1 MNNKDN
7 ELRARKDFGVTE
19 SKKREYPPLPEKL
32 TTTTVDAHCHLDI
45 EDEDIFM
52 SVEDSLAKAK
62 AVGITGIVQVG
73 VDVSSSKWA
82 VKTAKEFS
90 QIHATVALHPNEAP
104 VIALEKGESALD
116 EAIAEIA
123 ELAKEDVVRA
133 IGETGV
139 DFFRT
144 SEEGRAFQEK
154 SFRAHIQIAN
164 KLNKPVMVHDRDAH
178 QDALR
183 ILDDEKAQQVIF
195 HCFSGDKE
203 FAQELIKRGWYLSF
217 AGTCTFKNAQSLRD
231 ALQVTPLDNVL
242 VETDAPFLTP
252 MPYRGY
258 PNSSYMIPLTLA
270 TMAQEMNV
278 DINTVADATRT
289 NAEKLFGKF
298 E

>member
-45 EDEDIFM
+45 DDEDIFM

-73 VDVSSSKWA
+73 VDVASSKWA
-82 VKTAKEFS
+82 VKTAQEFS
-90 QIHATVALHPNEAP
+90 QIHATVALHPNDAP
-104 VIALEKGESALD
+104 VIALEKSESALD

-123 ELAKEDVVRA
+123 ELAKEEVVKA

-144 SEEGRAFQEK
+144 SEAGRDFQEK

-178 QDALR
+178 LDALR

-195 HCFSGDKE
+195 HCYSGDKE
-203 FAQELIKRGWYLSF
+203 FAKELVKRGWYLSF
-217 AGTCTFKNAQSLRD
+217 AGTCTFKNAQNLRD
-231 ALQVTPLDNVL
+231 SLQITPLENVL

-258 PNSSYMIPLTLA
+258 PNASYMIPLTLA
-270 TMAQEMNV
+270 TMAKEMNV

>member
-73 VDVSSSKWA
+73 VDVASSKWA

-123 ELAKEDVVRA
+123 ELAKEDVVKA

-139 DFFRT
+139 DFYRT
-144 SEEGRAFQEK
+144 SEEGRDFQEK

-178 QDALR
+178 LDALR

-195 HCFSGDKE
+195 HCYSGDKE
-203 FAQELIKRGWYLSF
+203 FAQELVKRGWYLSF
-217 AGTCTFKNAQSLRD
+217 AGTCTFKNAQNLRE
-231 ALQVTPLDNVL
+231 ALQITPLENVL

-270 TMAQEMNV
+270 TMAKEMNV

>member
-90 QIHATVALHPNEAP
+90 QIHATVALHPNDAP

-178 QDALR
+178 LDALR

-195 HCFSGDKE
+195 HCFSGDKA
-203 FAQELIKRGWYLSF
+203 FAQELVKRGWYLSF

-231 ALQVTPLDNVL
+231 ALQVTPLENVL

-270 TMAQEMNV
+270 TMAKEMNV

>member
-45 EDEDIFM
+45 EDDDIFM

-73 VDVSSSKWA
+73 VDVPSSKWA

-90 QIHATVALHPNEAP
+90 QIHATVALHPNDAP
-104 VIALEKGESALD
+104 LIALEKSENALD

-178 QDALR
+178 LDALR

-195 HCFSGDKE
+195 HCYSGDKE
-203 FAQELIKRGWYLSF
+203 FAQELVKRGWYLSF
-217 AGTCTFKNAQSLRD
+217 AGTCTFKNAQNLRD
-231 ALQVTPLDNVL
+231 ALQVTPLENVL

>member
-45 EDEDIFM
+45 EDDDIFM
-52 SVEDSLAKAK
+52 SVEESLAKAK

-73 VDVSSSKWA
+73 VDVPSSKWA

-90 QIHATVALHPNEAP
+90 QIHATVALHPNDAP
-104 VIALEKGESALD
+104 LIALEKGENALD

-178 QDALR
+178 LDALR

-195 HCFSGDKE
+195 HCYSGDKE
-203 FAQELIKRGWYLSF
+203 FAQELVKRGWYLSF
-217 AGTCTFKNAQSLRD
+217 AGTCTFKNAQNLRD
-231 ALQVTPLDNVL
+231 ALKVTPLENVL

>member
-73 VDVSSSKWA
+73 VDVPSSRWA

-104 VIALEKGESALD
+104 VIALEKGERALD

-164 KLNKPVMVHDRDAH
+164 NLNKPVMVHDRDAH
-178 QDALR
+178 LDALR

-203 FAQELIKRGWYLSF
+203 FAQELVKRGWYLSF

-231 ALQVTPLDNVL
+231 ALQVTPLENVL

-270 TMAQEMNV
+270 TMAKEMNV
-278 DINTVADATRT
+278 DINTVADATRK

>member
-73 VDVSSSKWA
+73 VDVASSKWA

-90 QIHATVALHPNEAP
+90 QIHATVALHPNDAP

-123 ELAKEDVVRA
+123 ELAKEDVVKA

-139 DFFRT
+139 DFYRT
-144 SEEGRAFQEK
+144 SEEGRDFQEK

-195 HCFSGDKE
+195 HCYSGDKE
-203 FAQELIKRGWYLSF
+203 FAQELVKRGWYLSF
-217 AGTCTFKNAQSLRD
+217 AGTCTFKNAQNLRD
-231 ALQVTPLDNVL
+231 ALQVTPLENVL

-258 PNSSYMIPLTLA
+258 PNASYMIPLTLA
-270 TMAQEMNV
+270 AMAKEMNV

>member
-73 VDVSSSKWA
+73 VDVPSSKWA

-178 QDALR
+178 LDALR

-195 HCFSGDKE
+195 HCYSGDKE
-203 FAQELIKRGWYLSF
+203 FAQELVKRGWYLSF

-231 ALQVTPLDNVL
+231 ALQVTPLENVL

-270 TMAQEMNV
+270 TMAKEMNV
-278 DINTVADATRT
+278 EINTVADATRT

>member
-73 VDVSSSKWA
+73 VDVASSKWA

-123 ELAKEDVVRA
+123 ELAKEDVVKA

-178 QDALR
+178 LDALR

-195 HCFSGDKE
+195 HCYSGDKE
-203 FAQELIKRGWYLSF
+203 FAQELVKRGWYLSF
-217 AGTCTFKNAQSLRD
+217 AGTCTFKNAQNLRES
-231 ALQVTPLDNVL
+231 LQVTPLENVL

-270 TMAQEMNV
+270 TMAKEMNV

>member
-73 VDVSSSKWA
+73 VDIPSSKWA

-104 VIALEKGESALD
+104 VIALEKGERALD

-178 QDALR
+178 LDALR

-203 FAQELIKRGWYLSF
+203 FAQELVKRGWYLSF

-231 ALQVTPLDNVL
+231 ALQVTPLENVL

-270 TMAQEMNV
+270 TMAKEMNV
-278 DINTVADATRT
+278 DINTVADATRA

>member
-73 VDVSSSKWA
+73 VDIPSSKWA
-82 VKTAKEFS
+82 VKTAQEFS

-104 VIALEKGESALD
+104 VIALEKGERALD

-178 QDALR
+178 LDALR

-203 FAQELIKRGWYLSF
+203 FAQELVKRGWYLSF

-231 ALQVTPLDNVL
+231 ALQVTPLENVL

>member
-73 VDVSSSKWA
+73 VDVASSKWA

-90 QIHATVALHPNEAP
+90 QIHATVALHPNDAP
-104 VIALEKGESALD
+104 LIALEKGESALD

-144 SEEGRAFQEK
+144 SEEGRSFQEK

-178 QDALR
+178 LDALR

-203 FAQELIKRGWYLSF
+203 FAQELVKRGWYLSF
-217 AGTCTFKNAQSLRD
+217 AGTCTFKNAQNLRD
-231 ALQVTPLDNVL
+231 ALQVTPLENVL

-258 PNSSYMIPLTLA
+258 PNASYMIPLTLA
-270 TMAQEMNV
+270 TMAKEMNV

>member
-73 VDVSSSKWA
+73 VDVPSSKWA

-104 VIALEKGESALD
+104 VIALEKGERALD

-178 QDALR
+178 LDALR

-203 FAQELIKRGWYLSF
+203 FAQELVKRGWYLSF

-231 ALQVTPLDNVL
+231 ALQVTPLENVL

-278 DINTVADATRT
+278 DINTVADATRI

>member
-73 VDVSSSKWA
+73 VDVPSSKWA
-82 VKTAKEFS
+82 IKTAQEFS

-123 ELAKEDVVRA
+123 ELAKEDVVKA

-139 DFFRT
+139 DFYRT
-144 SEEGRAFQEK
+144 SEEGREFQEK

-178 QDALR
+178 LDALR

-195 HCFSGDKE
+195 HCYSGDKE
-203 FAQELIKRGWYLSF
+203 FAQELVKRGWYLSF
-217 AGTCTFKNAQSLRD
+217 AGTCTFKNAQNLRE
-231 ALQVTPLDNVL
+231 ALQVTPLENVL

-270 TMAQEMNV
+270 TMANEMNV
-278 DINTVADATRT
+278 DINTVADATRA

>member
-45 EDEDIFM
+45 EDDDIFM

-73 VDVSSSKWA
+73 VDVPSSKWA
-82 VKTAKEFS
+82 VKTAQEFS
-90 QIHATVALHPNEAP
+90 QIHATVALHPNDAP
-104 VIALEKGESALD
+104 LIALEKGENALD

-178 QDALR
+178 LDALR

-195 HCFSGDKE
+195 HCYSGDKE
-203 FAQELIKRGWYLSF
+203 FAQELVKRGWYLSF
-217 AGTCTFKNAQSLRD
+217 AGTCTFKNAQNLRD
-231 ALQVTPLDNVL
+231 ALKVTPLENVL

>member
-32 TTTTVDAHCHLDI
+32 NTTTVDAHCHLDI

-73 VDVSSSKWA
+73 VDVPSSRWA

-104 VIALEKGESALD
+104 VIALEKGERALD

-178 QDALR
+178 LDALR

-195 HCFSGDKE
+195 HCYSGDKE
-203 FAQELIKRGWYLSF
+203 FAQELVKRGWYLSF
-217 AGTCTFKNAQSLRD
+217 AGTCTFKNAQNLRD
-231 ALQVTPLDNVL
+231 ALQITPLENVL

-270 TMAQEMNV
+270 TMAKEMNV

>member
-73 VDVSSSKWA
+73 VDVPSSKWA
-82 VKTAKEFS
+82 IKTAQEFS
-90 QIHATVALHPNEAP
+90 QIRATVALHPNEAP

-123 ELAKEDVVRA
+123 ELAKEDVVKA

-139 DFFRT
+139 DFYRT
-144 SEEGRAFQEK
+144 SEEGREFQEK

-178 QDALR
+178 LDALR

-195 HCFSGDKE
+195 HCYSGDKE
-203 FAQELIKRGWYLSF
+203 FAQELVKRGWYLSF
-217 AGTCTFKNAQSLRD
+217 AGTCTFKNAQNLRE
-231 ALQVTPLDNVL
+231 ALQVTPLENVL

-270 TMAQEMNV
+270 TMANEMNV

>member
-73 VDVSSSKWA
+73 VDVPSSRWA

-90 QIHATVALHPNEAP
+90 QIHATVALHPNDAP

-178 QDALR
+178 LDALR

-203 FAQELIKRGWYLSF
+203 FAQELVKRGWYLSF
-217 AGTCTFKNAQSLRD
+217 AGTCTFKNAQNLRD
-231 ALQVTPLDNVL
+231 ALQVTPLENVL

-278 DINTVADATRT
+278 DINTVAEATRT

>member
-73 VDVSSSKWA
+73 VDVASSKWA

-90 QIHATVALHPNEAP
+90 QIHATVALHPNDAP
-104 VIALEKGESALD
+104 VIALEKSESALD

-123 ELAKEDVVRA
+123 ELAKEDVVKA

-144 SEEGRAFQEK
+144 SEAGRDFQEK

-178 QDALR
+178 LDALR
-183 ILDDEKAQQVIF
+183 ILDDEEAQQVIF
-195 HCFSGDKE
+195 HCYSGDKE
-203 FAQELIKRGWYLSF
+203 FAKELVKRGWYLSF
-217 AGTCTFKNAQSLRD
+217 AGTCTFKNAQNLRD
-231 ALQVTPLDNVL
+231 ALQITPLENVL

-258 PNSSYMIPLTLA
+258 PNASYMIPLTLA
-270 TMAQEMNV
+270 TMAKEMNV
-278 DINTVADATRT
+278 DIATVADATRT

>member
-73 VDVSSSKWA
+73 VDVPSSKWA
-82 VKTAKEFS
+82 IKTAQEFS

-123 ELAKEDVVRA
+123 ELAKEEVVKA

-139 DFFRT
+139 DFYRT
-144 SEEGRAFQEK
+144 SEEGRDFQEK

-178 QDALR
+178 LDALR

-195 HCFSGDKE
+195 HCYSGDKE
-203 FAQELIKRGWYLSF
+203 FAQELVKRGWYLSF
-217 AGTCTFKNAQSLRD
+217 AGTCTFKNAQNLRE
-231 ALQVTPLDNVL
+231 ALQVTPLENVL

-270 TMAQEMNV
+270 TMANEMNV
-278 DINTVADATRT
+278 DINTVADATRA

>member
-73 VDVSSSKWA
+73 VDVASSKWA

-90 QIHATVALHPNEAP
+90 QIHATVALHPNDAP

-123 ELAKEDVVRA
+123 ELAKEDVVKA

-139 DFFRT
+139 DFYRT
-144 SEEGRAFQEK
+144 SEEGRDFQEK

-178 QDALR
+178 LDALR

-195 HCFSGDKE
+195 HCYSGDKE
-203 FAQELIKRGWYLSF
+203 FAQELVKRGWYLSF
-217 AGTCTFKNAQSLRD
+217 AGTCTFKNAQNLRE
-231 ALQVTPLDNVL
+231 ALQVTPLENVL

-270 TMAQEMNV
+270 TMAKEMNV

>member
-73 VDVSSSKWA
+73 VDVPSSKWA

-104 VIALEKGESALD
+104 VIALEKGERALD

-178 QDALR
+178 LDALR

-203 FAQELIKRGWYLSF
+203 FAQELVKRGWYLSF

-231 ALQVTPLDNVL
+231 ALQVTPLENVF

-270 TMAQEMNV
+270 TMAKEMNV

>member
-45 EDEDIFM
+45 EDDDIFM

-73 VDVSSSKWA
+73 VDVPSSKWA

-90 QIHATVALHPNEAP
+90 QIHATVALHPNDAP
-104 VIALEKGESALD
+104 LIALEKGENALD

-178 QDALR
+178 LDALR

-195 HCFSGDKE
+195 HCYSGDKE
-203 FAQELIKRGWYLSF
+203 FAQELVKRGWYLSF
-217 AGTCTFKNAQSLRD
+217 AGTCTFKNAQNLRD
-231 ALQVTPLDNVL
+231 ALKVTPLENVL

>member
-73 VDVSSSKWA
+73 VDVPSSRWA

-104 VIALEKGESALD
+104 VIALEKGERALD

-144 SEEGRAFQEK
+144 SAEGRAFQEK

-178 QDALR
+178 LDALR

-203 FAQELIKRGWYLSF
+203 FAQELVKRGWYLSF

-231 ALQVTPLDNVL
+231 ALQVTPLENVL

-270 TMAQEMNV
+270 TMAKEMNV

>member
-73 VDVSSSKWA
+73 VDVASSKWA

-90 QIHATVALHPNEAP
+90 QIHATVALHPNDAP
-104 VIALEKGESALD
+104 LIALEKGESALD

-123 ELAKEDVVRA
+123 ELAKEDVVKA

-139 DFFRT
+139 DFYRT
-144 SEEGRAFQEK
+144 SEEGRDFQEK

-178 QDALR
+178 LDALR

-195 HCFSGDKE
+195 HCYSGDKE
-203 FAQELIKRGWYLSF
+203 FAQELVKRGWYLSF
-217 AGTCTFKNAQSLRD
+217 AGTCTFKNAQNLRD
-231 ALQVTPLDNVL
+231 ALQVTPLENVL

-270 TMAQEMNV
+270 TMAKEMNV

>member
-73 VDVSSSKWA
+73 VDVPSSRWA

-90 QIHATVALHPNEAP
+90 QIHATVALHPNDAP
-104 VIALEKGESALD
+104 LIALEKGESALD

-178 QDALR
+178 LDALR

-195 HCFSGDKE
+195 HCYSGDKE
-203 FAQELIKRGWYLSF
+203 FAQELVKRGWYLSF

-231 ALQVTPLDNVL
+231 ALQVTPLENVL

-270 TMAQEMNV
+270 TMAKEMNV

>member
-73 VDVSSSKWA
+73 VDVPSSKWA

-90 QIHATVALHPNEAP
+90 QIHATVALHPNDAP
-104 VIALEKGESALD
+104 LIALEKSESALD

-123 ELAKEDVVRA
+123 DLAKEDVVRA

-178 QDALR
+178 LDALR

-203 FAQELIKRGWYLSF
+203 FAQELVKRGWYLSF

-231 ALQVTPLDNVL
+231 ALQVTPLENVL

>member
-73 VDVSSSKWA
+73 VDVPSSRWA

-90 QIHATVALHPNEAP
+90 QIHATVALHPNDAP

-144 SEEGRAFQEK
+144 SEEGRSFQEK

-178 QDALR
+178 LDALR
-183 ILDDEKAQQVIF
+183 ILDDEKAQKVIF

-203 FAQELIKRGWYLSF
+203 FAQELVKRGWYLSF

-231 ALQVTPLDNVL
+231 ALQVTPLENVL

>member
-73 VDVSSSKWA
+73 VDVPSSKWA
-82 VKTAKEFS
+82 IKTAQEFS

-123 ELAKEDVVRA
+123 ELAKEDVVKA

-139 DFFRT
+139 DFYRT
-144 SEEGRAFQEK
+144 SEEGREFQEK

-178 QDALR
+178 LDALR

-195 HCFSGDKE
+195 HCYSGDKE
-203 FAQELIKRGWYLSF
+203 FAQELVKRGWYLSF
-217 AGTCTFKNAQSLRD
+217 AGTCTFKNAQNLRE
-231 ALQVTPLDNVL
+231 ALQVTPLENVL

-270 TMAQEMNV
+270 TMAKEMNV

>member
-73 VDVSSSKWA
+73 VDVPSSKWA

-104 VIALEKGESALD
+104 VIALEKGDRALD

-178 QDALR
+178 LDALR

-203 FAQELIKRGWYLSF
+203 FAQELVKRGWYLSF

-231 ALQVTPLDNVL
+231 ALQVTPLENVL

-270 TMAQEMNV
+270 TMAKEMNV

>member
-45 EDEDIFM
+45 EDQDIFM
-52 SVEDSLAKAK
+52 SVEDALSKAK

-73 VDVSSSKWA
+73 VDVPSSRWA

-90 QIHATVALHPNEAP
+90 QIHATVALHPNDAP

-123 ELAKEDVVRA
+123 DLAKENVVKA

-178 QDALR
+178 LDALR

-195 HCFSGDKE
+195 HCYSGDKD
-203 FAQELIKRGWYLSF
+203 FAQELVKRGWYLSF
-217 AGTCTFKNAQSLRD
+217 AGTCTFKNAQNLRD
-231 ALQVTPLDNVL
+231 ALQVTPLENVL

-258 PNSSYMIPLTLA
+258 PNASYMIPLTLA
-270 TMAQEMNV
+270 TMAKEMNV
-278 DINTVADATRT
+278 DINTVADATRK

>member
-7 ELRARKDFGVTE
+7 ELRARKEFGVTE

-73 VDVSSSKWA
+73 VDVPSSRWA

-104 VIALEKGESALD
+104 VIALEKGERALD

-178 QDALR
+178 LDALR

-203 FAQELIKRGWYLSF
+203 FAQELVKRGWYLSF

-231 ALQVTPLDNVL
+231 ALQVTPLENVL

-270 TMAQEMNV
+270 TMAKEMNV

>member
-32 TTTTVDAHCHLDI
+32 TTTTFDAHCHLDI

-73 VDVSSSKWA
+73 VDVPSSKWA

-90 QIHATVALHPNEAP
+90 QIHATVALHPNDAP
-104 VIALEKGESALD
+104 LIALEKGESALD

-178 QDALR
+178 LDALR

-195 HCFSGDKE
+195 HCFSGDKD
-203 FAQELIKRGWYLSF
+203 FAQELVKRGWYLSF
-217 AGTCTFKNAQSLRD
+217 AGTCTFKNAQNLRD
-231 ALQVTPLDNVL
+231 ALQVTPLENVL

-270 TMAQEMNV
+270 TMAKEMNV

>member
-52 SVEDSLAKAK
+52 SVEDSLAKAQ

-73 VDVSSSKWA
+73 VDVASSKWA
-82 VKTAKEFS
+82 VKTAQEFS
-90 QIHATVALHPNEAP
+90 QIHATVALHPNDAP
-104 VIALEKGESALD
+104 VIALEKGEGALD

-139 DFFRT
+139 DFYRT

-195 HCFSGDKE
+195 HCYSGDKE
-203 FAQELIKRGWYLSF
+203 FAQELVKRGWYLSF
-217 AGTCTFKNAQSLRD
+217 AGTCTFKNAQNLRES
-231 ALQVTPLDNVL
+231 LQVTPLENVL

-270 TMAQEMNV
+270 TMAKEMNV

>member
-73 VDVSSSKWA
+73 VDVPSSRWA

-104 VIALEKGESALD
+104 VIALEKGDRALD

-178 QDALR
+178 LDALR

-203 FAQELIKRGWYLSF
+203 FAQELVKRGWYLSF

-231 ALQVTPLDNVL
+231 ALQVTPLENVL

-270 TMAQEMNV
+270 TMAKEMNV

>member
-90 QIHATVALHPNEAP
+90 QIHATVALHPNDAP

-178 QDALR
+178 LDALR

-195 HCFSGDKE
+195 HCYSGDKE
-203 FAQELIKRGWYLSF
+203 FAQELVKRGWYLSF
-217 AGTCTFKNAQSLRD
+217 AGTCTFKNAQNLRE
-231 ALQVTPLDNVL
+231 ALQVTPLENVL

-270 TMAQEMNV
+270 TMAKEMNV

>member
-7 ELRARKDFGVTE
+7 ELRARKDFGVIE

-73 VDVSSSKWA
+73 VDVPSSKWA
-82 VKTAKEFS
+82 IKTAQEFS

-123 ELAKEDVVRA
+123 ELAKEDVVKA

-139 DFFRT
+139 DFYRT
-144 SEEGRAFQEK
+144 SEEGREFQEK

-178 QDALR
+178 LDALR

-195 HCFSGDKE
+195 HCYSGDKE
-203 FAQELIKRGWYLSF
+203 FAQELVKRGWYLSF
-217 AGTCTFKNAQSLRD
+217 AGTCTFKNAQNLRE
-231 ALQVTPLDNVL
+231 ALQVTPLENVL

-270 TMAQEMNV
+270 TMANEMNV